1 MTLPTAELDRLQ
13 SHPRIA
19 RLLRSLAEHPP
30 MVVEAE
36 ETVRRAAILL
46 ALRARA
52 DGEPE
57 LLMIKRAEAEG
68 DPWSGHIACPGGR
81 MEPEDR
87 DLAVTAV
94 RETWEETGVD
104 VARDGRLLG
113 HLDDLYP
120 RTPTLPPI
128 VIRPYVALV
137 RADVSIVPSHEVAA
151 AFWVPLVRP
160 GRARRVDDRHRD
172 RARRRARV
180 QVFQHG
186 EYTVWGLTE
195 RALRQLLTFMGEPPA
210 DDADAWRCASRRQL
224 RRLAVSRTSARA
236 GARRDP

>member
-1 MTLPTAELDRLQ
+1 MEVQAEN
-13 SHPRIA
+13 A
-19 RLLRSLAEHPP
+19 
-30 MVVEAE
+30 
-36 ETVRRAAILL
+36 VRRAAILL

-57 LLMIKRAEAEG
+57 LLMIKRAEQKS

-81 MEPEDR
+81 MEPGDL

-94 RETWEETGVD
+94 RETLEETGVD
-104 VARDGRLLG
+104 VACDGRLLG

-137 RADVSIVPSHEVAA
+137 RADVSIVASHEVAA
-151 AFWVPLVRP
+151 AFWVPLAALAERGAWGIGTVIVHGIERE
-160 GRARRVDDRHRD
+160 
-172 RARRRARV
+172 V

-195 RALRQLLTFMGEPPA
+195 RALRQLLTHMGHPP
-210 DDADAWRCASRRQL
+210 SG
-224 RRLAVSRTSARA
+224 A
-236 GARRDP
+236 G